1 MQRLKHVA
9 AVLGLI
15 ALAGAM
21 WSFSVVTPASS
32 APEAADAAFNTVN
45 ITKIVNGP
53 AAAGQFEVTISCAA
67 GNTYVVNN
75 IPANG
80 TITPVNDE
88 GPPVVDTPL
97 SVDIPVAVSNL
108 GPCSV
113 AETNRQGAPATSL
126 VLASPSA
133 TPTTVSGTPAAGQTG
148 TITFAQGGNQTVNA
162 VFTNTWAPAA
172 PVNTVAV
179 TKAVTGIPRP
189 GSFWIVRVICDVAP
203 LNAVDYN
210 NTEVVEL
217 VFTGAGTQNAVLP
230 GGACTPVVTEPI
242 AVPASPAP
250 AQTFTP
256 PALDPFSLEVTTRSV
271 TITNTYPGAPN
282 TIVVN
287 KVLRGVVPPAS
298 QWTVSVVCAD
308 AGGANPVAAQTF
320 TYPAGVAG
328 SHAFTTPA
336 EKPQCTVNETAVG
349 GATSTS
355 TAVTSGP
362 VTVLSQGAGTSA
374 SFVFTTA
381 GSSATV
387 DITNRY
393 PDPNPANV
401 LRVTKATTGTVP
413 AGATY
418 TVRVA
423 CGSTDDVSPA
433 AGQQTSIDLTFGAA
447 GGTQEVFVR
456 SAGTPAATIGD
467 CTVTETANGGSTSR
481 TFAGSALTLPASA
494 VTVTQDAAGPPAVS
508 GSVVVNWP
516 TVQTVGGDE
525 AQATITKV
533 FADNV
538 LRIKKQ
544 LRGHI
549 APGASFQIRV
559 RCTGGGVTDEQIL
572 TFTTNSFQ
580 EISVPANRP
589 DCKVTEIEDG
599 GAASVWYA
607 ASSDTAEATH
617 GARLARVDF
626 GGTAGQRAKVIVRNQ
641 FPGSC
646 PRPGPKYC

>member
-1 MQRLKHVA
+1 M
-9 AVLGLI
+9 
-15 ALAGAM
+15 
-21 WSFSVVTPASS
+21 
-32 APEAADAAFNTVN
+32 
-45 ITKIVNGP
+45 
-53 AAAGQFEVTISCAA
+53 
-67 GNTYVVNN
+67 
-75 IPANG
+75 
-80 TITPVNDE
+80 
-88 GPPVVDTPL
+88 
-97 SVDIPVAVSNL
+97 
-108 GPCSV
+108 
-113 AETNRQGAPATSL
+113 
-126 VLASPSA
+126 
-133 TPTTVSGTPAAGQTG
+133 
-148 TITFAQGGNQTVNA
+148 
-162 VFTNTWAPAA
+162 
-172 PVNTVAV
+172 
-179 TKAVTGIPRP
+179 
-189 GSFWIVRVICDVAP
+189 
-203 LNAVDYN
+203 
-210 NTEVVEL
+210 
-217 VFTGAGTQNAVLP
+217 
-230 GGACTPVVTEPI
+230 
-242 AVPASPAP
+242 
-250 AQTFTP
+250 
-256 PALDPFSLEVTTRSV
+256 
-271 TITNTYPGAPN
+271 
-282 TIVVN
+282 
-287 KVLRGVVPPAS
+287 
-298 QWTVSVVCAD
+298 
-308 AGGANPVAAQTF
+308 
-320 TYPAGVAG
+320 
-328 SHAFTTPA
+328 
-336 EKPQCTVNETAVG
+336 
-349 GATSTS
+349 
-355 TAVTSGP
+355 
-362 VTVLSQGAGTSA
+362 
-374 SFVFTTA
+374 
-381 GSSATV
+381 

-481 TFAGSALTLPASA
+481 TFAGSALTLPASV

-525 AQATITKV
+525 AQATITNV

-617 GARLARVDF
+617 GAQLARVDF